1 MTTLH
6 QLQQGLERAWDWVS
20 EGWTQLRQ
28 RADQALTRFQP
39 SGRRDD
45 MQTVA
50 DQAIDGAARWGLLAA
65 EVRDED
71 DEVVVRLE
79 APGLESDDFELF
91 AQGDMLVVR
100 GEKRIE
106 RTQRQGAYHIRECA
120 YGAFERA
127 IPLPATVDDSRAKA
141 RYRRGVL
148 HVRLPKTPAA
158 TRRRIDIKAD

>member
-6 QLQQGLERAWDWVS
+6 QLQHGLERAWDWVS

-65 EVRDED
+65 EVHEQD

-91 AQGDMLVVR
+91 AQGDVLVVR
-100 GEKRIE
+100 GEKHIE
-106 RTQRQGAYHIRECA
+106 RMHRHNAYHIRECA

-127 IPLPATVDDSRAKA
+127 IPLPAPVDDSRAKA
-141 RYRRGVL
+141 HYRRGVL
-148 HVRLPKTPAA
+148 HVRLPKTAA
-158 TRRRIDIKAD
+158 AVRRHIHVKAD